1 MVKNEYIS
9 VAEFAKRVGLTPQ
22 GVYKQLNNRLATYT
36 KIHNGKKQINTK
48 ALELFCYDFQAGIPC
63 PSGWG

>member
-22 GVYKQLNNRLATYT
+22 GVYKQSNKL
-36 KIHNGKKQINTK
+36 K
-48 ALELFCYDFQAGIPC
+48 
-63 PSGWG
+63 